1 MNHALRRLFVLWL
14 VPWLVLGAAAST
26 AHEMSMAEIS
36 LRETAPG
43 EFLWRWTA
51 TSDKRPVEQ
60 DLTPRWPD
68 GCTVDGTMLR
78 CGPGGLAGTVEI
90 AGVGRRY
97 SAAMIKVDWLDGQT
111 RVYTLTSNQPRV
123 RLYGSADD
131 RRGMGDIAW
140 TYAVLG
146 VEHILGGYDHLAFV
160 IGLLF
165 LVGFQRKLI
174 WTITAFTLAHSLT
187 LASAAL
193 GILTLRPPPVEATIA
208 LSIVLVAY
216 EALSRRDTLARRFPA
231 ALAFLFGLV
240 HGLGFAGALK
250 EIGLPQVHL
259 PVALLTFNL
268 GVEAGQL
275 LTVGLAYGLYR
286 LLPRGAAWLDGA
298 RTAVLYVIGVLA
310 AYWSWARIAL
320 VVAAFAR

>member
-1 MNHALRRLFVLWL
+1 MRPATRWL
-14 VPWLVLGAAAST
+14 VALCLWAAACT
-26 AHEMSMAEIS
+26 AQAHEMSMAEMS

-43 EFLWRWTA
+43 EFIWRWTA
-51 TSDKRPVEQ
+51 SSDKRPVEQ
-60 DLTPRWPD
+60 DLTPRWP
-68 GCTVDGTMLR
+68 GSCRQEGYVLS
-78 CGPGGLAGTVEI
+78 CGPGGLKGTVEI

-111 RVYTLTSNQPRV
+111 RVYTLTANQPQV

-131 RRGMGDIAW
+131 RRGLGDIAW

-165 LVGFQRKLI
+165 LVGFRRKLV

-216 EALSRRDTLARRFPA
+216 EALSGRETLARRYPA
-231 ALAFLFGLV
+231 ALAFVFGLV

-259 PVALLTFNL
+259 PVALVTFNL
-268 GVEAGQL
+268 GVEVGQL
-275 LTVGLAYGLYR
+275 LTVGLAFALYR
-286 LLPRGAAWLDGA
+286 LLPRDAAWLGRA
-298 RTAVLYVIGVLA
+298 RTAILYAIGALA
-310 AYWSWARIAL
+310 AYWSWARIA
-320 VVAAFAR
+320 VIAAALAR